1 MKSNHQTLKRY
12 NHNYKPLM
20 KKDNKTFEEQLSRK
34 FMESGI
40 YKQQKDLITERRK
53 TLKSG
58 DNIVHLQY
66 LGVFE
71 DEDLQEINQILKKA
85 KLDLSSFDK
94 SGIMTNS
101 LESYTLI
108 TYLVIYQP
116 LIIELLKGLGTNAT
130 WDIIKE
136 TILFTRNKIKGKKFN
151 KITSASVEEKDIT
164 FGLKVYLDENTGF
177 NFELKGNISDD
188 IIGQSLDKVFDF
200 LKDEKIKT
208 SYQLPDFVKFSEK
221 ENKWIKIDVMEE
233 IRKKNKK

>member
-1 MKSNHQTLKRY
+1 
-12 NHNYKPLM
+12 M